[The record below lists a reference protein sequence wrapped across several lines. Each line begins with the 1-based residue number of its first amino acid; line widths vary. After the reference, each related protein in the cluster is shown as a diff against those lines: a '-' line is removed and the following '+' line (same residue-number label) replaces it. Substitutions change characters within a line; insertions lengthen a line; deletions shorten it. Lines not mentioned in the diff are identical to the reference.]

1 MLPAPSSRAL
11 FAVAMLLP
19 LAGCDAIKSALP
31 WRAYYTASNSMEP
44 SLPLGTRLIAVKVEP
59 KDLRR
64 GDVVLVRP
72 GEDTYITRVAALPGD
87 SIAMVNGNVV
97 LNGKPLERLPAGMW
111 TYEDAELQQKHEAPM
126 YAERFP
132 GELKPH
138 RVLDDIAGSA
148 GDNVAKVKLAA
159 GQYFLLGDNRD
170 HAADS
175 RFSEQDFGLGIVKA
189 ERIERRLKTG

>member
-1 MLPAPSSRAL
+1 
-11 FAVAMLLP
+11 MLLA

-44 SLPLGTRLIAVKVEP
+44 SLPLGTQLVAVKVEP

-64 GDVVLVRP
+64 GDIVTVRTR
-72 GEDTYITRVAALPGD
+72 EETYISRVAALPGD
-87 SIAMVNGNVV
+87 SIAMVNGIVV
-97 LNGKPLERLPAGMW
+97 LNGKALEQRPAGTW
-111 TYEDAELQQKHEAPM
+111 TYEDAELHQKHQAPM
-126 YAERFP
+126 YTERFP

-138 RVLDDIAGSA
+138 RVLDDIAGSQ
-148 GDNVAKVKLAA
+148 GDDRGPVKLVA

-175 RFSEQDFGLGIVKA
+175 RYSEDDFGLGTVA
-189 ERIERRLKTG
+189 ADRIERRLKAD